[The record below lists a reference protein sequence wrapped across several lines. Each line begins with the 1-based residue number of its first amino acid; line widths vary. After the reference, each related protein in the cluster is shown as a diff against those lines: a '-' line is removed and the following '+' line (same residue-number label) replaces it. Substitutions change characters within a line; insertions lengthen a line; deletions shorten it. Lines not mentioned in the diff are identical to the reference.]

1 MARDVT
7 TTSPTNMG
15 VKRVLHKDKLA
26 CHYVH
31 MKLADKQ
38 LASYHA
44 AHTKILSHTVH
55 PWTLQPQRRT
65 AASVHPAV

>member
-7 TTSPTNMG
+7 TTSPNMG
-15 VKRVLHKDKLA
+15 VKQVLHKDKLA
-26 CHYVH
+26 CHDVH

-38 LASYHA
+38 FASYHA
-44 AHTKILSHTVH
+44 AHTKILFDTVH